1 MKIGILT
8 FHCAHNYGAVLQAY
22 ALQTYL
28 QSIGHDACI
37 IDYRPRYLTKPYDI
51 FDYHRF
57 LSRNPAKCVYYTLRE
72 IKLISSRFKRHAAF
86 EHFINTRLHLYP
98 YRQPDDLKSFDLIL
112 LGSDQIWTKSI
123 TGNRYDNLYWGLDVP
138 VPVATYAAS
147 ARNLGQTAE
156 DKQYISR
163 ALAHL
168 TAISLRED
176 TLIPLLAPL
185 TQAPL
190 WHVLDPTLL
199 IDSNAYEPLLRDVN
213 PPRGRYVLV
222 YQVGHHPTL
231 NQTAIAIAKQ
241 LNCTV
246 IELAA
251 YANSRKSHGCTML
264 RTASPETFLAYIR
277 HAACV
282 VTTSFHGTA
291 LSTLFRRPFY
301 TVRWGN
307 SIDERAAS
315 LLKAIGLE
323 NRSLAANE
331 IPQFSEPDF
340 SKAHERL
347 RLMRENSYRYIQE
360 AIALAQNK

>member
-51 FDYHRF
+51 FDRHRF
-57 LSRNPAKCVYYTLRE
+57 FSRNPAKFAYHTLRE
-72 IKLISSRFKRHAAF
+72 LTLLPSRFQRHASF
-86 EHFINTRLHLYP
+86 EHFISTRLHLFP
-98 YRQPDDLKSFDLIL
+98 YRQPEDLKSFDLVL

-147 ARNLGQTAE
+147 ARNLGQAAE
-156 DKQYISR
+156 DRQYISR

-168 TAISLRED
+168 MAISLRED

-185 TQAPL
+185 TQTPL

-199 IDSNAYEPLLRDVN
+199 IDAKAYEPLLRNAN
-213 PPRGRYVLV
+213 PPHGRYVLV

-231 NQTAIAIAKQ
+231 NQTATAIARQ
-241 LNCTV
+241 LKCSV

-291 LSTLFRRPFY
+291 LATLLRRPFY

-307 SIDERAAS
+307 NVDERAAS
-315 LLKAIGLE
+315 LLKALGLE
-323 NRSLAANE
+323 HRSLAANE

-340 SKAHERL
+340 AKTHERL
-347 RLMRENSYRYIQE
+347 RLMREKSYRYIQE
-360 AIALAQNK
+360 TIALAQNK

>member
-28 QSIGHDACI
+28 QSIGHDAYI
-37 IDYRPRYLTKPYDI
+37 IDYRPQYLTKPYDI
-51 FDYHRF
+51 FDRHRF
-57 LSRNPAKCVYYTLRE
+57 FSRNPAKCAYHTLRE
-72 IKLISSRFKRHAAF
+72 LALLPSRFQRHASF
-86 EHFINTRLHLYP
+86 EHFISTRLHLFP
-98 YRQPDDLKSFDLIL
+98 FQQADDLKSFDLVL

-123 TGNRYDNLYWGLDVP
+123 TGNRYDHLYWGLDVP

-147 ARNLGQTAE
+147 ARNLGQSAE

-168 TAISLRED
+168 MAVSLRED

-185 TQAPL
+185 TQTPL

-199 IDSNAYEPLLRDVN
+199 IDATAYEPLLRDVT
-213 PPRGRYVLV
+213 PPHGRYVLV

-231 NQTAIAIAKQ
+231 NQTATAIAKQ
-241 LNCTV
+241 LKCGV
-246 IELAA
+246 VELAA
-251 YANSRKSHGCTML
+251 FANSRKSNGCTLL
-264 RTASPETFLAYIR
+264 RTASPETFLTYIR

-282 VTTSFHGTA
+282 VTASFHGTA
-291 LSTLFRRPFY
+291 LATLHRRPFY

-307 SIDERAAS
+307 NVDERAAS
-315 LLKAIGLE
+315 LLKALGLE
-323 NRSLAANE
+323 HRSLAATE

-347 RLMRENSYRYIQE
+347 RLMREKSYRYIQE
-360 AIALAQNK
+360 TIALAQNK